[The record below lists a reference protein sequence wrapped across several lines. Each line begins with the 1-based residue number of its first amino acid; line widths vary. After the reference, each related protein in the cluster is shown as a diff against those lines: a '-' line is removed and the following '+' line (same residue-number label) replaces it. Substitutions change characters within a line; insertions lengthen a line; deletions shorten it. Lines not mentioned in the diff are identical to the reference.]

1 MPASYAPLRP
11 RERRYEE
18 IALQLQARILSGE
31 LAPGD
36 RIPGERDLAAQLC
49 VSRTAVREAIK
60 ALAERGLVRVT
71 IGRGT
76 FVTEPSTDHLAH
88 SMALLLHK
96 ERDAI
101 ASLSEARSLLE
112 IPIARLA
119 ARHRT
124 DEHLARL
131 AGILDRFD
139 RLIDSPRA
147 AIDVDDE
154 FHSELARAAG
164 NPVLAAMSEMVSAL
178 LREDQGSPGAEL
190 HDMQGASN
198 ARRQLLEAIHARDE
212 NAAER
217 ELVRV
222 LAGRGTAGTRGGEFT
237 TEQQPVL
244 TGTDAFAVD

>member
-1 MPASYAPLRP
+1 MPASYAPLP
-11 RERRYEE
+11 PKERRYQE
-18 IALQLQARILSGE
+18 IVLQLQERILNGE

-36 RIPGERDLAAQLC
+36 RIPAERELAAQFC

-76 FVTEPSTDHLAH
+76 FVTELSTDRLAH
-88 SMALLLHK
+88 SMALLLHN
-96 ERDAI
+96 ERDAT
-101 ASLSEARSLLE
+101 ASLSEARSMLE

-124 DEHLARL
+124 DEQLERL

-147 AIDVDDE
+147 AVDLDDE

-164 NPVLAAMSEMVSAL
+164 NPVLAAISEMVSAL
-178 LREDQGSPGAEL
+178 LREDPERPKAEL
-190 HDMQGASN
+190 DDLKGASHS
-198 ARRQLLEAIHARDE
+198 RRQLLEAIHARDE

-222 LAGRGTAGTRGGEFT
+222 LAGRPSESGPGATFIPEH
-237 TEQQPVL
+237 QPML